1 MIHHL
6 LFSDTLIL
14 DAMFPIYLIWDSVFG
29 FNFYQPYIKPLP
41 ISLRTDEFPWGML
54 IFYTYGY
61 LMSFAFTVYLPLVLV
76 GDTLKGKLNKK
87 IFFSNIWLLFI
98 YLALIEVFLIYFSTW
113 LLIYEFLANVF
124 PSGYGALA
132 SVVGLFLLAP
142 LIVLFSLPI
151 LLFAWL
157 YGLYLRRSSKSP

>member
-87 IFFSNIWLLFI
+87 IFFS
-98 YLALIEVFLIYFSTW
+98 YFS
-113 LLIYEFLANVF
+113 ILAI
-124 PSGYGALA
+124 
-132 SVVGLFLLAP
+132 FLLVNYPSPSIAQIKKSNSFKAKKDKSTSYQP
-142 LIVLFSLPI
+142 SKNQLIPSFRLVQHDP
-151 LLFAWL
+151 W
-157 YGLYLRRSSKSP
+157 R